1 MRTPHRSPSTPVR
14 PPRHQAPLAALAAL
28 TTLLALAPP
37 LVAQVPDPVAVFIV
51 RHAEKGP
58 EEPDPALS
66 TAGQTRAELLA
77 QMLEHASISALFVTE
92 FRRTRQTAGPL
103 AGRLGRELTQLD
115 ARDLAGLVARIRSLP
130 PGTRALV
137 VSHSNLVPAIVE
149 RLTGTKVAPL
159 TDGDYDR
166 MYLAL
171 VGPAGGQVVELRYGT
186 PSR

>member
-1 MRTPHRSPSTPVR
+1 MRTPDRSLSTRVPARRHRV
-14 PPRHQAPLAALAAL
+14 PLAALAAL
-28 TTLLALAPP
+28 ATLPALAAP
-37 LVAQVPDPVAVFIV
+37 VAAQVPEPVAVFVV

-58 EEPDPALS
+58 EEPDPDLS
-66 TAGQTRAELLA
+66 AAGRARAQVLA
-77 QMLEHASISALFVTE
+77 QLLEHASISALFVTE
-92 FRRTRQTAGPL
+92 FRRTRQTAEPL
-103 AGRLGRELTQLD
+103 AARLGLELTQLD
-115 ARDLAGLVARIRSLP
+115 ARDVAGLVARIRSLP

-149 RLTGTKVAPL
+149 RLTGTAVAPL

-171 VGPAGGQVVELRYGT
+171 AGPAGGQVVELRYGT

>member
-1 MRTPHRSPSTPVR
+1 MRTPPWSSSNRVPAR
-14 PPRHQAPLAALAAL
+14 PYRVPLATLA
-28 TTLLALAPP
+28 TLLALAAP
-37 LVAQVPDPVAVFIV
+37 LPAQVPEPVAVFVV

-66 TAGQTRAELLA
+66 AAGRARAEVLA
-77 QMLEHASISALFVTE
+77 QVLEHASISALFVTE
-92 FRRTRQTAGPL
+92 FRRTRQTAEPL

-149 RLTGTKVAPL
+149 RLTGTAVAPL
-159 TDGDYDR
+159 TDADYDR